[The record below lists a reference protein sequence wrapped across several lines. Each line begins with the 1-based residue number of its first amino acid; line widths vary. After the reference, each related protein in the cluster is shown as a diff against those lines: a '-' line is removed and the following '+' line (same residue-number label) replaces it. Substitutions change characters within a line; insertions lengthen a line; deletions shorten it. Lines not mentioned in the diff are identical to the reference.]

1 MAKAPKGT
9 SERRSNVRHGKQ
21 RRSSAVRNV
30 AKGILTSALVLGI
43 SAVSIGAYA
52 AWDISTRLKPTV
64 NLGNDVPDGA
74 QISAK
79 EGELNILLAGT
90 DSREGQSIDDG
101 EEGELTDVLLLL
113 HVSADHKNATVISFP
128 RDLMVP
134 IPNCPIEDTED
145 EYYDSMSEQQ
155 INSAISYGGLPCT
168 VRTVEELTGID
179 IPYAGLISFD
189 GVIAMSNAVGGV
201 DVCLTQPI
209 VDPNTDLDL
218 PAGDITLKG
227 VEALQF
233 LRTRYGVGNGG
244 DTSRISNQQVF
255 MSAMVRKIKDADTL
269 SNPMK
274 VYQLAKA
281 TAENVTLTEG
291 LNSVPVLQQ
300 IAGAIKD
307 IDLDRINFVQY
318 PSGTHPYQSGRL
330 TPDYASAQIML
341 DVIKAG
347 ERFEVGGTGAAAE
360 LKDGETIEA
369 TAPEGEEAPPVEGEV
384 PAEDVPSETPEGTTP
399 APGAETPK
407 PGPTQLSDNVTGQ
420 SAATVTC
427 SAGRTQ
433 Y

>member
-21 RRSSAVRNV
+21 RRSSAIRNIS
-30 AKGILTSALVLGI
+30 KGVLSGALVLGI

-52 AWDISTRLKPTV
+52 AWDLTTRLKPTV
-64 NLGNDVPDGA
+64 SLGNDAPDGA

-79 EGELNILLAGT
+79 EGELNIFLAGT
-90 DSREGQSIDDG
+90 DSRAGQSIDDG
-101 EEGELTDVLLLL
+101 EEGELTDVMLLL
-113 HVSADHKNATVISFP
+113 HVSADHENATVISFP

-134 IPNCPIEDTED
+134 IPNCPVEDTTD
-145 EYYDSMSEQQ
+145 EYYPAMSEQQ
-155 INSAISYGGLPCT
+155 LNSAISYGGLPCT
-168 VRTVEELTGID
+168 VRTVEELTGMD
-179 IPYAGLISFD
+179 IPNAGLISFD
-189 GVIAMSNAVGGV
+189 GVIAMSNAIGGV

-233 LRTRYGVGNGG
+233 LRTRHGVGNGG

-255 MSAMVRKIKDADTL
+255 MSAMVRKIKDSDTL
-269 SNPMK
+269 TNPMK
-274 VYQLAKA
+274 LFQLTKA
-281 TAENVTLTEG
+281 TAENVTLSDS
-291 LNSVPVLQQ
+291 LNSVPVLQSV
-300 IAGAIKD
+300 AMAVKD

-318 PSGTHPYQSGRL
+318 PSATHPYQSGRL
-330 TPDYASAQIML
+330 TPDYASAEVML
-341 DVIKAG
+341 EVIKAG
-347 ERFEVGGTGAAAE
+347 ERFELGGTGVAAE
-360 LKDGETIEA
+360 LKDGEPAETTAPET
-369 TAPEGEEAPPVEGEV
+369 TAPEGEPAAPVEGET
-384 PAEDVPSETPEGTTP
+384 PAETPASGTEGTDP
-399 APGAETPK
+399 ATPK